1 MKKIYSI
8 IIAILFSSQLFA
20 QAPNKMSYQ
29 AVIRNSSNALVVSKS
44 IGMQVSIL
52 QGSVTGT
59 SVYVE
64 RQTPTTN
71 TNGLASIEIGTGT
84 IVSGSFSTIN
94 WANGPYFIK
103 TETDVNGGTTY
114 TISGT
119 SELMSVPFALHAKTA
134 SNLLNY
140 YDADTSATNEL
151 QTLSISKD
159 TLYLSKGGNV
169 KLPYHY
175 DADTSATNELQILT
189 ISNDTIFLSNGG
201 YVKLPIA
208 SSSGS
213 NLPIPSIVTNPIL
226 GVTSNSATYSG
237 RVTNANGSVVIERGI
252 VYSTSPNPN
261 IYFNSGKITIG
272 KDTGL
277 FNITT
282 TMSANDGYFLQP
294 NNTYYV
300 RAYAITENNITKY
313 GNQVT
318 FTTLNLTPPT
328 VSTQAVTNI
337 TPFSAKFNGTLTNT
351 NGNLVLTRGFVV
363 STNANPTLHPNYLN
377 QYRNTGS
384 DVWVADASNT
394 SGSNFTEFKHWTGL
408 KQGGGVGIFNSDSIN
423 RNYQI
428 PFFLIPNTQYYVRS
442 FAFAEN
448 NTVTYG
454 NQVSFTTLT
463 VITTSPVSGI
473 TSNSATF
480 GAIIINVDTN
490 LILSRGVKIGNS
502 TDQLNTI
509 LEYTGNFGSGVFSKT
524 TSLRIYDELLIPNT
538 VYYFRAYVE
547 LNGMGTLLGRM
558 DSFTTLPVGQTGPGG
573 GKVFFDKGNTAGGWR
588 YLMAAPSDQSTG
600 ITWGCDTS
608 LNQISGTLQTVGS
621 GETNTS
627 LIVSA
632 CSGMNA
638 AKLCDNLV
646 LGGQNDWFLPSID
659 ELYLMY
665 KNLHLNSTGSFVN
678 DENYWSSSAND
689 YLAERFTFYS
699 SNFGTGSTMR
709 NTQLRVRAVRAY

>member
-1 MKKIYSI
+1 
-8 IIAILFSSQLFA
+8 
-20 QAPNKMSYQ
+20 
-29 AVIRNSSNALVVSKS
+29 
-44 IGMQVSIL
+44 
-52 QGSVTGT
+52 
-59 SVYVE
+59 
-64 RQTPTTN
+64 
-71 TNGLASIEIGTGT
+71 
-84 IVSGSFSTIN
+84 
-94 WANGPYFIK
+94 
-103 TETDVNGGTTY
+103 
-114 TISGT
+114 
-119 SELMSVPFALHAKTA
+119 
-134 SNLLNY
+134 
-140 YDADTSATNEL
+140 
-151 QTLSISKD
+151 
-159 TLYLSKGGNV
+159 V

-473 TSNSATF
+473 TSNSAAF